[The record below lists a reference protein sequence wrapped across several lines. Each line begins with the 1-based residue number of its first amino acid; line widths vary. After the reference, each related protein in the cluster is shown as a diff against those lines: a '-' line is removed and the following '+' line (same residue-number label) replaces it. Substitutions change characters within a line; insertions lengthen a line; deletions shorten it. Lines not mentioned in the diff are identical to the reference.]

1 MKPST
6 LSRTEIQKL
15 KAVYLFSF
23 HAPPVCVCVCV
34 QSCDLHVISHN
45 APLKVSAFKLLFTYF
60 HPPSVCVS
68 CASVCARVC
77 VPEYQKPCTSPP
89 GWGAESRSQSS
100 NLMRD
105 SVSLS
110 AVVTSPLLF
119 LFLIICMQKQGW
131 IYGCYGGREGAHPR
145 GMTRVTLRSAR
156 QSGSQILNCIFRHF
170 RVIRLLSRRLWE
182 EKTVK

>member
-1 MKPST
+1 M
-6 LSRTEIQKL
+6 
-15 KAVYLFSF
+15 FSF
-23 HAPPVCVCVCV
+23 TLHRCVFVCVCAMIAYVMQ

-45 APLKVSAFKLLFTYF
+45 GPLKVSALKLLFYLLSSPQHVCILCF
-60 HPPSVCVS
+60 SVC
-68 CASVCARVC
+68 VC

-119 LFLIICMQKQGW
+119 LFLIICMQEQGW
-131 IYGCYGGREGAHPR
+131 IYGCCGGWVGVHPR

-156 QSGSQILNCIFRHF
+156 QSGSQLFNCIFRHF
-170 RVIRLLSRRLWE
+170 RVIRLLS
-182 EKTVK
+182 